1 MTMLITVDQ
10 AKLHLRIGADETEHD
25 ETLEEIVPDAS
36 EIILDYLKLPST
48 EWQTTDGEPDDV
60 PGPVRSATKLAV
72 SALFE
77 NPEQLPD
84 GPQVLS
90 QAVKDLLHRYRDPAL
105 A

>member
-1 MTMLITVDQ
+1 MLITVDQ
-10 AKLHLRIGADETEHD
+10 AKLHLRIENDEHD
-25 ETLEEIVPDAS
+25 EQLEEIVPDVS
-36 EIILDYLKLPST
+36 EIILDYLKLEST
-48 EWQTTDGEPDDV
+48 AYQTTSGDPDDV
-60 PGPVRSATKLAV
+60 PGAIRAAVKLGV
-72 SALFE
+72 SAMFE

>member
-1 MTMLITVDQ
+1 MAALVTLDE
-10 AKLHLRIGADETEHD
+10 AKLRIRELTDELDDLVES
-25 ETLEEIVPDAS
+25 ELIPDVS

-48 EWQTTDGEPDDV
+48 SWQTTTGEPEDV
-60 PGPVRSATKLAV
+60 PGPVRSAV
-72 SALFE
+72 MVGISAMLE
-77 NPEQLPD
+77 NPEQSPD